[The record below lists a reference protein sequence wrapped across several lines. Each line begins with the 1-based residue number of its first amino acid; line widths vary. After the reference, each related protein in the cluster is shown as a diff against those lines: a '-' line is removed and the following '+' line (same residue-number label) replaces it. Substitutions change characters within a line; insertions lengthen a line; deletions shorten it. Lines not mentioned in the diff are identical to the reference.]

1 MIAWLHCYAT
11 RRLLAVSWLALAC
24 ICGLACAYEISRAAQ
39 LIINNPLPSVSS
51 FSPPSAVAGSPS
63 ITLTISG
70 TNFVDEATV
79 NFGAQTF
86 KPSALTG
93 TQITVSIPSSSL
105 VLVGSRSVAVTNP
118 PPGGGTAAA
127 LTPFQVTA
135 PPTPP
140 QQP

>member
-1 MIAWLHCYAT
+1 MNAGIHSDST
-11 RRLLAVSWLALAC
+11 RGPFFSRLALAC
-24 ICGLACAYEISRAAQ
+24 ICALACARELSPAAQ

-51 FSPPSAVAGSPS
+51 FSPASVVAGSPS

-70 TNFVDEATV
+70 TNFVDEAIVT
-79 NFGAQTF
+79 FGTETF
-86 KPSALTG
+86 KPRDVSG
-93 TQITVSIPSSSL
+93 TQITLSIPSSAL
-105 VLVGSRSVAVTNP
+105 VQVGSRTVAVTNP

-140 QQP
+140 PQS